1 MHTKESLIKDI
12 EQSGIR
18 KTGTL
23 LIHSSMKAVGE
34 VEGRGDTVL
43 DAFIEYMKEG
53 LLLFPTHSWSDKN
66 LKDCIYDP
74 KTEPACV
81 GILPNLFMKRAEAI
95 RSMHPT
101 HSVTAIG
108 SKAKAYV
115 QRDSDVVRNSD
126 VLTPCPRNGCFAGLY
141 DEEAQLLFLGAT
153 LKTNTFIH
161 SVEEWL
167 NIPDRINPQS
177 RRIKLLFED
186 GDNCEVDLHGHYST
200 RGNVSLFYD
209 KLLAPMLDMGIAKE
223 VKIGDAV
230 SYVVEVKPMTDWVIA
245 LLRENPSLF
254 DDDRPLKSTV
264 QEPIIIDQFY

>member
-1 MHTKESLIKDI
+1 MYTKNTLIKDI

-23 LIHSSMKAVGE
+23 LIHSSMKAIGE
-34 VEGRGDTVL
+34 VEGGGDTVL

-66 LKDCIYDP
+66 LQDGIYDP

-81 GILPNLFMKRAEAI
+81 GILPNLFMKRADAI

-108 SKAKAYV
+108 SMAQAYV
-115 QRDSDVVRNSD
+115 QRDSNVLRNGD
-126 VLTPCPRNGCFAGLY
+126 VLTPCPRDGCFGGLY

-153 LKTNTFIH
+153 LKTNTYIH
-161 SVEEWL
+161 SIEEWL

-177 RRIKLLFED
+177 RKIKLLSED
-186 GDNCEVDLHGHYST
+186 GEASEIDLHGHYFS
-200 RGNVSLFYD
+200 RGNVSKNYD
-209 KLLAPMLDMGIAKE
+209 KLLIPMLHMGIAKE

-230 SYVVEVKPMTDWVIA
+230 SYVVEVKPMTDWVIG
-245 LLRENPSLF
+245 LLKENPSLF
-254 DDDRPLKSTV
+254 DDG
-264 QEPIIIDQFY
+264 QPIE